1 MQKKH
6 LTKSKSLHIKSVGEI
21 RKRPITIQ
29 NKSNIQQTNSQYQ
42 INGDTGRNS
51 TKIRN
56 ETWMTTLL
64 YLFNVVL
71 EGVARVIRQQKD
83 IKGIKKSKENV

>member
-1 MQKKH
+1 MPI
-6 LTKSKSLHIKSVGEI
+6 HIKSTRKI
-21 RKRPITIQ
+21 RNSWFIPKY

-64 YLFNVVL
+64 YLFNIVL

>member
-1 MQKKH
+1 MPI
-6 LTKSKSLHIKSVGEI
+6 HIKSTRKI
-21 RKRPITIQ
+21 RSSWHIPKY

-64 YLFNVVL
+64 YLFNIVL